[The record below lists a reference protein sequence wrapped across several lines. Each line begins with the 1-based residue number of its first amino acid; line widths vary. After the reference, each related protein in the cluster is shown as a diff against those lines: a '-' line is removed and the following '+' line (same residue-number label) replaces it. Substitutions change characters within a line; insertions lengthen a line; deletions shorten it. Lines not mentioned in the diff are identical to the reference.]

1 MSCFIFQMTSDSE
14 PLPGEDE
21 MEMSDGSSTL
31 TGDSMDE
38 GTPLD
43 TPKG

>member
-1 MSCFIFQMTSDSE
+1 MTSDSDNLAADE
-14 PLPGEDE
+14 E